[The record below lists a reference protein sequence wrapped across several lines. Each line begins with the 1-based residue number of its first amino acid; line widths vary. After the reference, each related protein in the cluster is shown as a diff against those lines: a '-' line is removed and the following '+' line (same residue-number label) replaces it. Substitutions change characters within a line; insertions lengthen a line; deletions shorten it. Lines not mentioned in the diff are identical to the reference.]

1 MESERDRLKH
11 LLIILL
17 EAISVSPSSGELRT
31 QAIQERVTAAGLDE
45 ADVNGLLDWIE
56 SHWQPSAPG
65 SWPRELLPDA
75 PSAETYRIFGEAD
88 NETLTPNALGF
99 LIELVNDRQISRMQ
113 MEALIQYASFIA
125 VRPLEREDL
134 EPVIEQVLFRP
145 RRPGL
150 TGGASE
156 GYESLH

>member
-17 EAISVSPSSGELRT
+17 EAISVSPASGEMRARAV
-31 QAIQERVTAAGLDE
+31 QDKVSAAGLDE

-56 SHWQPSAPG
+56 SHWQPSSPG

-75 PSAETYRIFGEAD
+75 PSSETFRVIGETD
-88 NETLTPNALGF
+88 RDTLSGAALGY
-99 LIELVNDRQISRMQ
+99 LIELVNRRQISRLQ
-113 MEALIQYASFIA
+113 FEALVQYASFIA
-125 VRPLEREDL
+125 VEPLGRSDL
-134 EPVIEQVLFRP
+134 EHVIEQVLFRSG
-145 RRPGL
+145 RPGV

-156 GYESLH
+156 GFESTH